1 MTKIGNHL
9 IFDFDTWTYDIAFA
23 AEKENQPFSWC
34 EEVVAIRF
42 AEINARLAGTSH
54 SGYLTGKGNFRHKVA
69 TLRPY
74 KGNRTAE
81 KPVHYQ
87 AIRNLLIK
95 QYGAVVV
102 NGMEADDAIAIEA
115 TQNPDAIVVSNDKD
129 MYQLLCGLYRYR
141 GDTFHPKGTP
151 PTHSMYNLC
160 HQVLTGD
167 STDNYP
173 GIPGVGE
180 KKAFKI
186 LPDANYGVT
195 IKQLLDATMFAFIE
209 FYGEEGIERFLEQ
222 MRLAFLVRELDEQ
235 GNPVLPTAELSFY
248 ERYYS

>member
-1 MTKIGNHL
+1 M
-9 IFDFDTWTYDIAFA
+9 
-23 AEKENQPFSWC
+23 S
-34 EEVVAIRF
+34 
-42 AEINARLAGTSH
+42 RLAGTSY

-81 KPVHYQ
+81 KPVWYQ
-87 AIRNLLIK
+87 AIRNLLI
-95 QYGAVVV
+95 QEYGAVVV

-129 MYQLLCGLYRYR
+129 MYQLRTTLYRYR
-141 GDTFHPKGTP
+141 GDYIHPAGGNP
-151 PTHSMYNLC
+151 AHDMYNLC
-160 HQVLTGD
+160 HQVLIGD

-173 GIPGVGE
+173 GIPGIGTA
-180 KKAFKI
+180 KAFKI
-186 LPDANYGVT
+186 LPDPDDNITV
-195 IKQLLDATMFAFIE
+195 KQILDATMFAFIE
-209 FYGEEGIERFLEQ
+209 HYGEEGIERFLEQ